1 MDHLVAVAKLFRHDP
16 ESPGVILRLL
26 RAGERALVLLDGS
39 ELGRRLRLDLHQKV
53 LSGLLRQILGSKGL
67 RLAFAFA
74 DLDLR
79 RDVLGDLGA
88 EAEGLV
94 LREEAVPLLRE
105 LRIVREVVPPP
116 MLDRL
121 VVLLRQRANLVLHT
135 TSVPSSL
142 HKWSYR
148 SPGRTHPRG
157 DELLCD

>member
-1 MDHLVAVAKLFRHDP
+1 DVCSSDL
-16 ESPGVILRLL
+16 ILRLL

-39 ELGRRLRLDLHQKV
+39 ELGRRLRLDLNLEV
-53 LSGLLRQILGSKGL
+53 LSGHRRQILGSKGL

-79 RDVLGDLGA
+79 GDVLGDLGA

-116 MLDRL
+116 MLDRV
-121 VVLLRQRANLVLHT
+121 VVLLRQRANFVFHT
-135 TSVPSSL
+135 SRVPSLSANG
-142 HKWSYR
+142 HTVRRSERACQYR
-148 SPGRTHPRG
+148 V
-157 DELLCD
+157 